1 MGAFVGAVGA
11 LESDGAF
18 DMVGRADGMEEGAE
32 DGSVEFGSNKMKE
45 QEEKFNARM

>member
-32 DGSVEFGSNKMKE
+32 DGSVDLE
-45 QEEKFNARM
+45 ATR